1 MHKYHI
7 KNLITRDLKWTSET
21 VLNIRNKVIN
31 EIAVVCLFCLYTTL
45 SVIFEYFYGLLWPLN
60 RMNDPD
66 RHPKPLQRPFSH
78 HNAPKNRCA
87 CFVKHTFFFFL
98 DGFCSGEVKGNAFD
112 NKNWIPFYIK
122 IVKGSKQFK
131 RNTLCS
137 TETPMKMS
145 KSQNI
150 WLLLHLIN
158 FFVKTRFL
166 RHSNLLLL

>member
-1 MHKYHI
+1 MNPKDTES
-7 KNLITRDLKWTSET
+7 LSADQTFCPPEG
-21 VLNIRNKVIN
+21 
-31 EIAVVCLFCLYTTL
+31 AFCFLFPLGNFRHCKC
-45 SVIFEYFYGLLWPLN
+45 LLWPLN
-60 RMNDPD
+60 STHSMFNPD
-66 RHPKPLQRPFSH
+66 RHPKPLQRHFPH
-78 HNAPKNRCA
+78 HNAFKNRCA

-158 FFVKTRFL
+158 FFVKTRFWG
-166 RHSNLLLL
+166 HSNLLLL